1 MGARRVQPEDRL
13 ARLVVVREVVRTATL
28 DGQLDP
34 ILDGKVLDLARTPD
48 VAIGD
53 LMPQEHKICAVLN
66 NANCAVAVRNEG
78 GRVGAVLLGLL
89 SHETDI
95 WASPH
100 GLGVEGAVLLA
111 EVDALA
117 EDSGIATVR
126 DGSQEILL
134 LVIGVPH
141 LAPGAD
147 GRGHGV
153 VDDDVAGHVEVSDAP
168 VRIDHGDLRALR
180 VSLLEIIL
188 DYLLLVCWQLGD
200 LRVDIAETVV
210 DIHP

>member
-1 MGARRVQPEDRL
+1 MGACRVQPEDRL
-13 ARLVVVREVVRTATL
+13 ARLVVVREVVCAATR

-34 ILDGKVLDLARTPD
+34 VLDWKVLDLARPPD
-48 VAIGD
+48 VASGD
-53 LMPQEHKICAVLN
+53 LVPHEHEILAILNDANRAVELGL
-66 NANCAVAVRNEG
+66 ESS
-78 GRVGAVLLGLL
+78 RVGAILLGLL